1 MRPIETFLRYRV
13 NAAPV
18 LAVLL
23 CLFVSWPASAT
34 VIAKRDL
41 EIMGWVER
49 VQLLDPQVHLRAKL
63 DTGAETSSLDV
74 EIIKKFH
81 ADDKRWVRFRL
92 IDRQTGEQHII
103 VRERLRTIAIVM
115 QNAERQLRPV
125 VQLRF
130 CIAGR
135 ILDTE
140 VSLIDRSEF
149 TFPLLLGRKALE
161 SFALIDPGN
170 TYLTTP
176 DCEPAA
182 PEGSTNS

>member
-1 MRPIETFLRYRV
+1 MCSSETFLRYCV
-13 NAAPV
+13 NPAPV
-18 LAVLL
+18 LTILL
-23 CLFVSWPASAT
+23 SLLVSWPASAT

-41 EIMGWVER
+41 EILGWIER
-49 VQLLDPQVHLRAKL
+49 VHLLDPEVNLKAKL

-92 IDRQTGEQHII
+92 IDRETGEQHII
-103 VRERLRTIAIVM
+103 VRERIRTAAIVM

-125 VQLRF
+125 VRMRI

-135 ILDTE
+135 ILDTD
-140 VSLIDRSEF
+140 VSLVDRSEY
-149 TFPLLLGRKALE
+149 TFPLLLGRKVLE

-182 PEGSTNS
+182 QEGSTNS